1 LLKSSGSILAADK
14 VNCFV
19 SRQSLAV
26 WRKFMKKHSPA
37 FYHRVLLVSTLL
49 AGATLLVFNA
59 WVISSND
66 ADLVFAPWWTQ

>member
-1 LLKSSGSILAADK
+1 
-14 VNCFV
+14 
-19 SRQSLAV
+19 
-26 WRKFMKKHSPA
+26 MKKHSPA